1 MRPGVQV
8 VIPEGLPSHRP
19 LPMPMPSSGFRAF
32 SQRAAFFVILLAA
45 AAAPATAQRAAQRP
59 APAPAPAEPRSAPIT
74 NVRYDVIFNGQTAR
88 DRTIRIAMTFDVAS
102 TSPVLLSLPAW
113 TPGAYELSNFARNVH
128 EFGAR
133 PEGRGLLVDGLR
145 WDKVDHDT
153 WRVHPG
159 TARRIVVWMAYVAD
173 SLDVA
178 AAWTAPDLA
187 VFNGTNLFLYPEG
200 NPLDFAATVHITTE
214 ADWKVATGMKPA
226 AGARTFTASNYHD
239 LVDMPFMVGE
249 FDLDS
254 MRIADRW
261 TRLATYPAGSLAGP
275 PRAEV
280 WRGLERMIPPQV
292 AVFGDVPWDSY
303 TVMQVAHPSFP
314 GASGLE
320 HQNSHLDIIS
330 PLAIGHPVMFSLYA
344 HEVFH
349 AWNVKRLRPAELV
362 PYRYDRPQPTT
373 LLWVSEGITDYYADL
388 SLVRG
393 GITGAPEFYSAT
405 TMKIQGVDAL
415 PAVALEDASLSAWI
429 HPIGG
434 TADIYYDKGSLA
446 GLMLDIMIRDA
457 SDNRR
462 SLDDVMRE
470 MYTTTAK
477 RGAGFTAAQW
487 WAAVSR
493 AAGGRS
499 FEDFNRKYID
509 GRDVYPWVGLLPLA
523 GMRLVADSILTPRL
537 GVTTVAD
544 SDGVVV
550 TEIVPGSSA
559 AQAGVQIGDY
569 LLAIGDVQVVNQNF
583 GDPFRARY
591 ADQDGAPLAIR
602 VRRGEQQLTLPGRV
616 DIAAQVQRRV
626 EEDTAASPKA
636 ARIREGILKGVVDR

>member
-1 MRPGVQV
+1 MSMSR
-8 VIPEGLPSHRP
+8 
-19 LPMPMPSSGFRAF
+19 FRALSSRVVF
-32 SQRAAFFVILLAA
+32 TAA
-45 AAAPATAQRAAQRP
+45 ALACAMPAAGAQGRARVSPATAEPQSAAV
-59 APAPAPAEPRSAPIT
+59 T
-74 NVRYDVIFNGQTAR
+74 NIRYRVTFNSQTAR
-88 DRTIRIAMTFDVAS
+88 NRTIEVAMTFDVAS
-102 TSPVLLSLPAW
+102 AAPVLLSLPAW
-113 TPGAYELSNFARNVH
+113 TPGAYELANFARNIY
-128 EFGAR
+128 EFTAR
-133 PEGRGLLVDGLR
+133 PAGPGASATELD
-145 WDKVDHDT
+145 WDKVDFDT

-159 TARRIVVWMAYVAD
+159 AARSIAVTTSYLAD

-187 VFNGTNLFLYPEG
+187 VFNGTNLFFYPEG
-200 NPLDFAATVHITTE
+200 RSPEFTATVSVATE

-226 AGARTFTASNYHD
+226 TGAHTYTAGSYHD
-239 LVDMPFMVGE
+239 LVDMPFLVGE

-254 MRIADRW
+254 TRIADRW
-261 TRLATYPAGSLAGP
+261 TRLATYPARSLAGP
-275 PRAEV
+275 QRAEV
-280 WRGLERMIPPQV
+280 WRALERMIPPQV
-292 AVFGDVPWDSY
+292 AVFGDVPWDTY

-314 GASGLE
+314 SASGLE

-330 PLAIGHPVMFSLYA
+330 PLAIGHPLMSGLYA

-393 GITGAPEFYSAT
+393 GVTGAAEFYEAT
-405 TMKIQGVDAL
+405 TTKIQGVDAL
-415 PAVALEDASLSAWI
+415 PPIALEDASLSTWI
-429 HPIGG
+429 LPVGG
-434 TADIYYDKGSLA
+434 GAHIYYDKGSLA

-470 MYTTTAK
+470 LYTTTAK
-477 RGAGFTAAQW
+477 RGTGFTTAQW

-499 FEDFNRKYID
+499 FDDFNERYID
-509 GRDVYPWVGLLPLA
+509 GREAYPWERLLPLA

-544 SDGVVV
+544 SQGVVV
-550 TEIVPGSSA
+550 TEILPSSSA
-559 AQAGVQIGDY
+559 AEAGVQVGDY
-569 LLAIGDVQVVNQNF
+569 ILSVGEVQVTNQNF
-583 GDPFRARY
+583 GEQFRARY
-591 ADQDGAPLAIR
+591 AGQEGAPILIR
-602 VRRGEQQLTLPGRV
+602 VRRGQQTLSLPARV
-616 DIAAQVQRRV
+616 EIAAQVQRRA
-626 EEDTAASPKA
+626 EEDARASAKA
-636 ARIREGILKGVVDR
+636 ARIREGILRGTVDR